1 MTCLIQ
7 VHDTIHD
14 FPKDTHAALR
24 ANGSSVGAC
33 PMDACPMDAGS
44 VNAGFVDVGFVD
56 VGFVGAGF
64 VGAGFVGAG
73 FVGAGFVG
81 AGFVDVGFVGAGFV
95 GAGFV
100 DVGSVGAGSEPAPT
114 GARDVIMMV
123 PCTWFGMTTNASHIT
138 FGTWLGRSCQV
149 YNPLTF
155 IGTGTWDGIHH
166 HVRRLPVHP
175 YLPSISRISSGVRSY
190 RR

>member
-33 PMDACPMDAGS
+33 PMDACPMDA
-44 VNAGFVDVGFVD
+44 VFVDAVFVDAVFVDAVFVD
-56 VGFVGAGF
+56 VGFVGA
-64 VGAGFVGAG
+64 V
-73 FVGAGFVG
+73 
-81 AGFVDVGFVGAGFV
+81 FVDVGFV

-149 YNPLTF
+149 HAT
-155 IGTGTWDGIHH
+155 I
-166 HVRRLPVHP
+166 
-175 YLPSISRISSGVRSY
+175 
-190 RR
+190 

>member
-14 FPKDTHAALR
+14 FPKDTHKDTHAALR

-33 PMDACPMDAGS
+33 PMDAGS
-44 VNAGFVDVGFVD
+44 VNAVFVD
-56 VGFVGAGF
+56 
-64 VGAGFVGAG
+64 
-73 FVGAGFVG
+73 
-81 AGFVDVGFVGAGFV
+81 
-95 GAGFV
+95 AGFV
-100 DVGSVGAGSEPAPT
+100 DVGSVGAGPVDAGFVDAGFVDAGFVGAGSETAPT
-114 GARDVIMMV
+114 GMRDVIMMV
-123 PCTWFGMTTNASHIT
+123 PCTGFGMTTNAYHIP

-166 HVRRLPVHP
+166 HVRRLPIHP
-175 YLPSISRISSGVRSY
+175 YLTYSL
-190 RR
+190 

>member
-33 PMDACPMDAGS
+33 PMDACPMDA
-44 VNAGFVDVGFVD
+44 VFVDAVFMDAVFVDVGS
-56 VGFVGAGF
+56 
-64 VGAGFVGAG
+64 
-73 FVGAGFVG
+73 
-81 AGFVDVGFVGAGFV
+81 V

-149 YNPLTF
+149 RAT
-155 IGTGTWDGIHH
+155 I
-166 HVRRLPVHP
+166 
-175 YLPSISRISSGVRSY
+175 
-190 RR
+190 

>member
-24 ANGSSVGAC
+24 ANGNSSVG
-33 PMDACPMDAGS
+33 ACPMDAGS
-44 VNAGFVDVGFVD
+44 VNAGFVDAGSVD
-56 VGFVGAGF
+56 G
-64 VGAGFVGAG
+64 
-73 FVGAGFVG
+73 
-81 AGFVDVGFVGAGFV
+81 
-95 GAGFV
+95 
-100 DVGSVGAGSEPAPT
+100 GSVGAGSEPAPTEPAPT

-123 PCTWFGMTTNASHIT
+123 PCTGFGMTTNASHIP

-149 YNPLTF
+149 HNPLTF

-166 HVRRLPVHP
+166 HVRRLPSHP
-175 YLPSISRISSGVRSY
+175 YLNLLSISRISSGVRSY

>member
-14 FPKDTHAALR
+14 FPKDTHKDTHAALR

-33 PMDACPMDAGS
+33 PMDACPVDA
-44 VNAGFVDVGFVD
+44 D
-56 VGFVGAGF
+56 
-64 VGAGFVGAG
+64 
-73 FVGAGFVG
+73 
-81 AGFVDVGFVGAGFV
+81 FV

-100 DVGSVGAGSEPAPT
+100 DVGSVGAGFVGAGFVGAGSEPAPT

-123 PCTWFGMTTNASHIT
+123 PCTGFGMTTNASHIP

-149 YNPLTF
+149 HNPLTP
-155 IGTGTWDGIHH
+155 IGTGIWDGIHH
-166 HVRRLPVHP
+166 HVRRLPIHP
-175 YLPSISRISSGVRSY
+175 YLPSISRISSWVRSY